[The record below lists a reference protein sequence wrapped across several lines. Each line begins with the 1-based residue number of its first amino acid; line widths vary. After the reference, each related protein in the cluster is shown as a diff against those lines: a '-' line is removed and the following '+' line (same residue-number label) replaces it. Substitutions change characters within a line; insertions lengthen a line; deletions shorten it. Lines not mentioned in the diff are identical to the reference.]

1 MTADEY
7 AKLIG
12 ARLRNGHNSKSQTD
26 VQTTLREADA
36 TLASSN
42 LSSADKTEF
51 WEDVR
56 KAFYDGSFLVEKQD
70 NSALHAL
77 MQSILSAIAAR
88 EQAGE

>member
-1 MTADEY
+1 MTADDY

-12 ARLRNGHNSKSQTD
+12 TELRNGHNAKSQTD
-26 VQTTLREADA
+26 VQATIRKADE
-36 TLASSN
+36 TLAASD
-42 LSSADKTEF
+42 LTQADKREF

-56 KAFYDGSFLVEKQD
+56 KAFYDGGILKEKQD
-70 NSALHAL
+70 NSALHTL